1 MTDSMPAVPEEN
13 KRRGAALWC
22 YYIFAA
28 AASVAGAVLRLVLL
42 LYDYD
47 FKLGLYK
54 AGTVLPQVFTVF
66 LGVSVALLLT
76 IPLVCRNI
84 ALPTELPPVSTQLTF
99 VSALTGFAMFAT
111 VVMQLI
117 MRLSFEIG
125 LSGWKSALASGL
137 EIAMQAFALPS
148 AAYFVAMAVRRD
160 PYKPSTAALGFF
172 PVLWASSYLMCV
184 YFDMSTT
191 LNNPLRILEQ
201 ASLIV
206 VMAFMLMELRCLV
219 GKAKP
224 HIYITFGMTAMVMV
238 TSSSLPTL
246 LLTMARK
253 MDVSVDTIYDA
264 AKVCLA
270 AYIAVRLADMIRA
283 AGRDTAEKQPVAES
297 EAASGGT
304 GEAASS

>member
-13 KRRGAALWC
+13 KRRSAVLWR
-22 YYIFAA
+22 YYVFAA

-84 ALPTELPPVSTQLTF
+84 ALPTELPPVSTKLTF

-117 MRLSFEIG
+117 MRLSFDIE
-125 LSGWKSALASGL
+125 LSGWKSTLASGL
-137 EIAMQAFALPS
+137 EIAMLAFALPS
-148 AAYFVAMAVRRD
+148 AAYFIVMAVRRD
-160 PYKPSTAALGFF
+160 PYKPSTTALGFF
-172 PVLWASSYLMCV
+172 PVLWASAYLMCV

-253 MDVSVDTIYDA
+253 MKVSVDTIYDA
-264 AKVCLA
+264 AKICLA
-270 AYIAVRLADMIRA
+270 AYIAVRLADLIRA
-283 AGRDTAEKQPVAES
+283 AGNSKPADTSTVEN
-297 EAASGGT
+297 SGADSATDGQ
-304 GEAASS
+304 G

>member
-1 MTDSMPAVPEEN
+1 MTDTMPAVPEKN
-13 KRRGAALWC
+13 KKRVALLRS
-22 YYIFAA
+22 YYAFAV
-28 AASVAGAVLRLVLL
+28 AASAAGAVIRLVLL

-54 AGTVLPQVFTVF
+54 AETVLPQVFTAV
-66 LGVSVALLLT
+66 LAVSVALLLT
-76 IPLVCRNI
+76 TVIVCRNT
-84 ALPTELPPVSTQLTF
+84 ALPAELPPVSTKLTF
-99 VSALTGFAMFAT
+99 VSALTGFAIFAT
-111 VVMQLI
+111 VVMQLL
-117 MRLSFEIG
+117 MHLSFDIE

-148 AAYFVAMAVRRD
+148 AAYFIVMAVRRD

-172 PVLWASSYLMCV
+172 PVLWASAYLMCV
-184 YFDMSTT
+184 YFDISTT

-224 HIYITFGMTAMVMV
+224 HYYVAFGMTAMVMV

-246 LLTMARK
+246 LLTIVKK
-253 MDVSVDTIYDA
+253 MEVSVDTIYDA
-264 AKVCLA
+264 AKICLA

-283 AGRDTAEKQPVAES
+283 AGRDTAEKQSVAENS
-297 EAASGGT
+297 DTGAAANG
-304 GEAASS
+304 